1 MMQKYTLKERK
12 KNGVMI
18 RLTGNEWD
26 KIATLNDGEW
36 TTHNV
41 RGEAIGVRYGST
53 IHVYK
58 DGQSGEFD
66 WLDVN
71 NAVEEEHKPRSRYCS
86 HLVEVLQVSIIAAFT
101 AALVFIVLS

>member
-1 MMQKYTLKERK
+1 MQKYTLKERK
-12 KNGVMI
+12 KNGVII

-53 IHVYK
+53 IHIHK
-58 DGQSGEFD
+58 DGCSGEFRWAD
-66 WLDVN
+66 LNCPEELDEHSNLSRFIEVAVN
-71 NAVEEEHKPRSRYCS
+71 VAVWA
-86 HLVEVLQVSIIAAFT
+86 VVTT
-101 AALVFIVLS
+101 AIVALILS